1 MPEITVTITRDDEDF
16 DLEIEYEVAELVRG
30 RTYGLPED
38 CYPDDGGEVEELTA
52 TLDGKPFEL
61 TDAER
66 AKIETRIYETHDY
79 SEMADVD

>member
-1 MPEITVTITRDDEDF
+1 MAEITVTITRDGEDI
-16 DLEIEYEVAELVRG
+16 DLEIEYEVADLVPG

-38 CYPDDGGEVEELTA
+38 CYPAEGGEVEDLAA
-52 TLDGKPFEL
+52 TLDGKPFEM

-66 AKIETRIYETHDY
+66 AKVETRIYETHDY